1 MAQEGLRG
9 RGQGAAELRGPAV
22 SRVFLFFIDGL
33 GIGPDDPDKNPFLA
47 AKLPAFDRLL
57 GGRRPVLAPGPEAA
71 RGPEPIRGPE
81 AVLVPTDANLGVP
94 GLPQS
99 ATGQTALFSGVNAP
113 ALIGRHLN
121 AYPSE
126 ALRQVL
132 KEKGILRRAVD
143 RGYPATFIN
152 AFTRFYTDLVESG
165 GRRPSESTVTA
176 MGAGLPLR
184 TVDDLIAGRAV
195 YHDITNEWLIVR
207 GIEVPVID
215 PETAGRR
222 AAAIARDHK
231 VSMFEHF
238 LTDFAG
244 HAQDMGEAVRI
255 LERVDAFLGAFLADY
270 PLGDSLAVIS
280 SDHGNVEDLSV
291 KTHTTNPVPTI
302 ATGAGRDAF
311 ARRITAIT
319 DVTPALMDL
328 LDGPEAYPKR
338 EGFNAPDDRRQD
350 PPSPRIR

>member
-57 GGRRPVLAPGPEAA
+57 GGRRPTLAPGPEAA

-126 ALRQVL
+126 TLRQVL

-165 GRRPSESTVTA
+165 GRRPSASTVTA

-231 VSMFEHF
+231 VAMFEHF

-244 HAQDMGEAVRI
+244 HAQDMDEAIRI

-328 LDGPEAYPKR
+328 LDGA
-338 EGFNAPDDRRQD
+338 
-350 PPSPRIR
+350 

>member
-9 RGQGAAELRGPAV
+9 RGQGAVEPRGPAV

-33 GIGPDDPDKNPFLA
+33 GIGPADPGINPFLA
-47 AKLPAFDRLL
+47 AKLPTFDRLL
-57 GGRRPVLAPGPEAA
+57 GGRRPVLPAPEVIRAPEA
-71 RGPEPIRGPE
+71 I
-81 AVLVPTDANLGVP
+81 LVPTDANLGVP

-121 AYPSE
+121 AYPNE

-132 KEKGILRRAVD
+132 KEKGLLRRAVD

-152 AFTRFYTDLVESG
+152 AFTHFYTDMVESG
-165 GRRPSESTVTA
+165 ARKPSASTVTA
-176 MGAGLPLR
+176 LGAGLALR
-184 TVDDLIAGRAV
+184 TVDDLLAGRAV
-195 YHDITNEWLIVR
+195 YHDVTNEWLIAR
-207 GIEVPVID
+207 GFDVPVID

-231 VSMFEHF
+231 VAMFEHF

-244 HAQDMGEAVRI
+244 HAQDLAEAVRI
-255 LERVDAFLGAFLADY
+255 LERIDAFLGAFLADY

-291 KTHTTNPVPTI
+291 KTHTRNPVPTI
-302 ATGAGRDAF
+302 AIGAGREAF
-311 ARRITAIT
+311 AGRVTAIT

-328 LDGPEAYPKR
+328 LGGDQPVASIQTRGVQPTR
-338 EGFNAPDDRRQD
+338 
-350 PPSPRIR
+350 